1 MTEERSEQRNLKSR
15 WLDIWHS
22 TQLGLIFATG
32 LLGVIL
38 ILAVPVYTRETDFL
52 LELNDV
58 SNQDILA
65 PYTLSFYSEL
75 LTQQAR
81 DEAASAVAAVYDPPD
96 SQVAREQLEILRSS
110 LAFIS
115 SIRSD
120 AFSNPDQKQDDLSQ
134 LQHFQ
139 IDAATGE
146 YILNLT
152 EARWQVVQ
160 LEAVSVLEQVMR
172 SEIRDYQLE
181 EARRSIPAL
190 VNISLPDEEAEVVI
204 LLVNGTA
211 APNAAY
217 NEEATQQVRDQA
229 REQITP
235 ISKSY
240 AKGETIIGRG
250 RVVTAQHI
258 EALDAYNLLQ
268 KGERWQVIALQSL
281 LSATL
286 ASLLLLYFMRT
297 QNPRIRTPKIA
308 LTTSILFILT
318 AGGLQIMIPDHAI
331 LPYLFPASTLPM
343 LLAIIVGPGAG
354 ILAAATSAAIA
365 GYLSAR
371 GFEVSMYIM
380 ISGIMGALIIK
391 EAERLSSF
399 FWSGV
404 AASLAAAAVVLLFRF
419 TDPATDLVGK
429 ATLVAAAIAS
439 GLLSASLCFG
449 ILLLLGQ
456 LIGLT
461 TNLQL
466 IELARP
472 DHPLLQLL
480 LRNAPG
486 SYQHS
491 LQVANLAE
499 QAARTIGANPQLTRV
514 GALHH
519 DVGKALQAQYF
530 IENQVPGQNVHD
542 QLDPITSASII
553 IQHVTDGLS
562 LARRHR
568 LPQRVQAFISEHH
581 GSMQTIYQYRAAL
594 RSVDGDSERLNIR
607 DFTYPGPAPR
617 SKETGI
623 LMLADSVE
631 AKARAEKPENGQE
644 IDDLVRSIIQDRLNN
659 HQLDDTSL
667 TLHDLK
673 LIRQSFVSTLKGM
686 YHPRIHY
693 PETPAVQDNDP
704 SGTDTIPRGVPHE
717 LPDKP
722 QS

>member
-1 MTEERSEQRNLKSR
+1 MTDTPSERIGFKTR
-15 WLDIWHS
+15 WLNIWHS
-22 TQLGLIFATG
+22 TQLGLIFAVG
-32 LLGVIL
+32 LIGVVA
-38 ILAVPVYTRETDFL
+38 ILAVPVYTRQTDVL

-58 SNQDILA
+58 ANQDILA
-65 PYTLSFYSEL
+65 PYTLSYSSEL
-75 LTQQAR
+75 MTQQAR
-81 DEAASAVAAVYDPPD
+81 EQAAQAVEPVYNPPD
-96 SQVAREQLEILRSS
+96 SSDARKQLEILRSS

-115 SIRSD
+115 SVRSD
-120 AFSNPDQKQDDLSQ
+120 AYSDYDQKMADLKEI
-134 LQHFQ
+134 QHFQ
-139 IDAATGE
+139 ITSDTGE
-146 YILNLT
+146 YLLNLN

-160 LEAVSVLEQVMR
+160 LEAVAVLEQVMR
-172 SEIRDYQLE
+172 SEIRDYQME

-190 VNISLPDEEAEVVI
+190 VNISLPDEEAALVI
-204 LLVNGTA
+204 LFVNGTI
-211 APNAAY
+211 APNAGY
-217 NEEATQQVRDQA
+217 NEEATQQARDQA
-229 REQITP
+229 RESITP
-235 ISKSY
+235 VVKTY

-250 RVVTAQHI
+250 RIVSDLHL
-258 EALDAYNLLQ
+258 EALDAYGLLE
-268 KGERWQVIALQSL
+268 KEERWQIIALRSL
-281 LSATL
+281 LVVVLS
-286 ASLLLLYFMRT
+286 SLLLLYFLRT
-297 QNPRIRTPKIA
+297 QNQKIRKPKVA
-308 LTTSILFILT
+308 LATSVLFILT
-318 AGGLQIMIPDHAI
+318 VGGIQIMIPEHAV
-331 LPYLFPASTLPM
+331 LPYLFPAATLPM
-343 LLAIIVGPGAG
+343 LLAIIIGPGTG
-354 ILAAATSAAIA
+354 ILTAAITAAIA
-365 GYLSAR
+365 GYLSSR
-371 GFEVSMYIM
+371 GFEVAMYIM
-380 ISGIMGALIIK
+380 VSGVMGTMIIK

-404 AASLAAAAVVLLFRF
+404 AASFAAAATIILFRF

-429 ATLVAAAIAS
+429 ASLIAAAIAS

-456 LIGLT
+456 LVGIT

-472 DHPLLQLL
+472 DHPMLQML

-499 QAARTIGANPQLTRV
+499 QAARTIGANAQLTRV

-519 DVGKALQAQYF
+519 DAGKALQPQYF

-542 QLDPITSASII
+542 QLDPVTSAGII

-562 LARRHR
+562 LAKKYR
-568 LPQRVQAFISEHH
+568 LPSRVQAFISEHH
-581 GSMQTIYQYRAAL
+581 GTMQTTYQYRKAL
-594 RSVDGDSERLNIR
+594 KSVDGNAEKLNKK

-631 AKARAEKPENGQE
+631 AKARAEKPENTE
-644 IDDLVRSIIQDRLNN
+644 AIDDLVRSIIQDRLNE
-659 HQLDDTSL
+659 HQLDDTAL

-686 YHPRIHY
+686 YHPRILY
-693 PETPAVQDNDP
+693 PEAPAVQSDFP
-704 SGTDTIPRGVPHE
+704 SNAQTIERGAAHE
-717 LPDKP
+717 LPDSP

>member
-1 MTEERSEQRNLKSR
+1 MSESRSERTDLKTR
-15 WLDIWHS
+15 WLHIWHS
-22 TQLGLIFATG
+22 TQLGLIFAIG
-32 LLGVIL
+32 LIGVIA
-38 ILAVPVYTRETDFL
+38 ILAVPVYTRQTDVL

-65 PYTLSFYSEL
+65 PYTLSFNSEL
-75 LTQQAR
+75 MTQQAR
-81 DEAASAVAAVYDPPD
+81 EDASQAVESIYDPPD
-96 SQVAREQLEILRSS
+96 SKVARQQLEILRAS

-120 AFSNPDQKQDDLSQ
+120 AFSDRDQKLADLSET
-134 LQHFQ
+134 QHFQ
-139 IDAATGE
+139 INTETGE
-146 YILNLT
+146 YLLDLS

-160 LEAVSVLEQVMR
+160 LEAVAVLEQVMR

-190 VNISLPDEEAEVVI
+190 VNISLPDDEAEIVI
-204 LLVNGTA
+204 LLVNGTI
-211 APNAAY
+211 APNAMY

-229 REQITP
+229 RESITP
-235 ISKSY
+235 MVKTY

-250 RVVTAQHI
+250 RLVTALHL
-258 EALDAYNLLQ
+258 EALDAYGLLE
-268 KGERWQVIALQSL
+268 KEDRWQMIALQSL
-281 LSATL
+281 LAVVLS
-286 ASLLLLYFMRT
+286 SLLMLYFMRT
-297 QNPRIRTPKIA
+297 QNPKIRTPKVA
-308 LTTSILFILT
+308 LATSILFILT
-318 AGGLQIMIPDHAI
+318 VGGLQIMIPDHAI
-331 LPYLFPASTLPM
+331 LPYLFPAATLPM

-354 ILAAATSAAIA
+354 ILASAITAAIA
-365 GYLSAR
+365 GYLSTR
-371 GFEVSMYIM
+371 GFEVTLYILV
-380 ISGIMGALIIK
+380 SGVMGSLIIK

-399 FWSGV
+399 FWSGA
-404 AASLAAAAVVLLFRF
+404 AASLAAAAIIVLFRF
-419 TDPATDLVGK
+419 PDPATDLMGK
-429 ATLVAAAIAS
+429 ASLIAAAVAS

-456 LIGLT
+456 LVGIT

-472 DHPLLQLL
+472 DHPMLQLL

-499 QAARTIGANPQLTRV
+499 QAARTIGANAQLTRV

-519 DVGKALQAQYF
+519 DVGKALQPQYF
-530 IENQVPGQNVHD
+530 IENQIPGQNIHD
-542 QLDPITSASII
+542 QLDPVTSASII

-562 LARRHR
+562 LARKHR
-568 LPQRVQAFISEHH
+568 LPHRVQAFISEHH
-581 GSMQTIYQYRAAL
+581 GTMQTMYQYREAL
-594 RSVDGDSERLNIR
+594 RSVDGNAEKLNIQ

-617 SKETGI
+617 SRETGI

-631 AKARAEKPENGQE
+631 AKARAEKPENTQA
-644 IDDLVRSIIQDRLNN
+644 IDDLVRSIIQDRLNQ

-693 PETPAVQDNDP
+693 PEAPAARSDFP
-704 SGTDTIPRGVPHE
+704 SDAQTIDRGTPHE
-717 LPDKP
+717 LPDTS
-722 QS
+722 QN